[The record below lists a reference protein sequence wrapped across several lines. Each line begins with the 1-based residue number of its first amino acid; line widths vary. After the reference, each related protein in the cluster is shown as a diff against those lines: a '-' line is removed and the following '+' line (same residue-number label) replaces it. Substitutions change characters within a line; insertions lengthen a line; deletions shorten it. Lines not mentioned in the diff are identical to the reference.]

1 MKNIIFTLILFLGSI
16 AAFADGDRNYSIDC
30 QSINNVNFK
39 QKYTVKARYTVEG
52 NTMLFIPKAE
62 DFKFDKFID
71 TTGYVKN
78 VTSNGATLYVEF
90 YRRDTAAAIS
100 GTVNLA
106 FYAKANDEA
115 TTMSWY
121 SLPLQYSYP
130 VMTEVDPGEIA
141 GPSELYEQGEKPSG
155 IKSVYEAIPLNG
167 PITYLW
173 EKKRGS
179 GSWET
184 IEGAS
189 SEILYPDAIGT
200 MSDYYRRKAT
210 DGAGNSAYS
219 NTVEILPMLNGGEI
233 GIEYTDAATTL
244 TLTDIKSPNSTGATI
259 SWQSSVDLDIWT
271 AMTGSAKSI
280 ITSKPS
286 VTTYYRRV
294 ATSLVN
300 DTYGN
305 PIVAYSNIAC
315 YSTETP
321 EAISTMSYWHADSA
335 VTDID
340 YYDGLGRKFQTVA
353 AQATM
358 DGKDIVTAY
367 RYDNK
372 GRESGV
378 TVPFCKNGSGEFA
391 HNAGYKNRIYH
402 GDGKAATST
411 VYDNSPLDRIVRTY
425 KPGEAYQSQGEGHYT
440 ATAYGVNSSN
450 EVMRLELDG
459 NGFTVCGHHTAAT
472 LHKTVT
478 TDEDGSQL
486 ELFTDA
492 RGNNILERRKAG
504 NNIYADTYY
513 VYDAKN
519 RPKVVVSP
527 QGSKKL
533 TNGTAYSDTCSLVR
547 ELCYI
552 YSYDD
557 EDRIVMKRLPGR
569 SHEYFSYDTNGRLA
583 AYLDD
588 AMMTEGITK
597 LFSYD
602 ALGREKG
609 FRYVSGK
616 SECCQQWNHYDDYTH
631 SNVAA
636 FYPVSGV
643 VALSDLAASAKG
655 MLTYDR
661 TFELYGNWASEVRER
676 TYWYD
681 SRGRCVQTYTA
692 YPVGINCRTSVKY
705 DYAGNPLTTVEQ
717 YTYGSS
723 TLTITTGCTFDRR
736 GRKLTEQTTVDG
748 TALSSAVFTYDEQGR
763 VTRTLLNGNIDIT
776 ASYNLQGWMTAL
788 QAAKVNA
795 NGVVEKTLFG
805 EKLHYYDTTD
815 SLATPLYA
823 GKIAQIDWKRKIQ
836 IDGNDR
842 FLYSYD
848 PLGRLTKA
856 EHRITKLN
864 GNSTKG
870 SHTEQAI
877 YDRNSNI
884 QSLSSGEGLLLQQKD
899 YTLNGN
905 RIATVTKNFINEY
918 TAEYDSRGNLTRIP
932 WENLQIAYNLIN
944 LPQSISN
951 SNDGSTTYYGY
962 LSDGTKFKAIDNT
975 GDGFLYTGSLRWK
988 LQGGTITPE
997 SFAIAGGRATLEA
1010 NGWTAHYYI
1019 TDHLG
1024 STRAVANTS
1033 GNAFATFDYTP
1044 YGSLLNAEDTPTGT
1058 DYLFT
1063 GKERQAKQSAGE
1075 LYDSQARFMDTGGRF
1090 LSIDPM
1096 AEKFYHLSPYAYCAG
1111 DPVNHMDQDGR
1122 ILDTI
1127 WDIYSVASGIYSAA
1141 KNTIKGNFKDALL
1154 DVVGVGAD
1162 LAAVVVPGVPAVG
1175 STAVKAIKTGDNL
1188 VDAAKVLDKA
1198 DDVVDAGRVVNK
1210 GDDVV
1215 DAGKVAKSNKPY
1227 SKSRPKYA
1235 KGQVEE
1241 VWERAKDKDGLV
1253 RDPYTNEVLSWD
1265 KSKPREWDM
1274 GHKPEEKYSEAHKK
1288 YMDGETSLEDF
1299 LKWYRNPDNYRPQ
1312 SRYSNRSHKY
1322 EGVK

>member
-30 QSINNVNFK
+30 QSIYNVNFK

-52 NTMLFIPKAE
+52 NTMLFIPNAE

-78 VTSNGATLYVEF
+78 VTANGATLYVEF
-90 YRRDTAAAIS
+90 YRRDTVAAIS
-100 GTVNLA
+100 GTVNLC
-106 FYAKANDEA
+106 FNAKANDEA

-130 VMTEVDPGEIA
+130 VMTMVDPGEIA
-141 GPSELYEQGEKPSG
+141 GPSELYEQGEKPSS

-167 PITYLW
+167 PITYSW

-200 MSDYYRRKAT
+200 MSDCYRRKAT

-219 NTVEILPMLNGGEI
+219 NTVEIIPMLTAGEI
-233 GIEYTDAATTL
+233 GISYTDTGNIL
-244 TLTDIKSPNSTGATI
+244 TLTNVVSPNSTGATI
-259 SWQSSVDLDIWT
+259 SWQSSVNLDTWT
-271 AMTGSAKSI
+271 AMNGSTKSI
-280 ITSKPS
+280 ITGKPS
-286 VTTYYRRV
+286 VTTYYRRKITTL
-294 ATSLVN
+294 AN
-300 DTYGN
+300 DTYGDS
-305 PIVAYSNIAC
+305 IVAYSNIAC
-315 YSTETP
+315 YSTEPP

-391 HNAGYKNRIYH
+391 RNAGYKNRIYH

-425 KPGEAYQSQGEGHYT
+425 KPGEAYQSQGDGHYT

-459 NGFTVCGHHTAAT
+459 NGFTVSGHHTAAT

-527 QGSKKL
+527 QGSTKL

-569 SHEYFSYDTNGRLA
+569 SYEYFSYDTNGRLA

-602 ALGREKG
+602 ALGRDTGFCYVTGKG
-609 FRYVSGK
+609 EYT
-616 SECCQQWNHYDDYTH
+616 QQQNHYDDYNA
-631 SNVAA
+631 SAAAA
-636 FYPVSGV
+636 FVPVSDV
-643 VALSDLAASAKG
+643 VAQSDLAASAKG
-655 MLTYDR
+655 MLTYDC
-661 TFELYGNWASEVRER
+661 TYGIYDGSQPTEKRQR

-692 YPVGINCRTSVKY
+692 YPAGINCRTSVKY

-736 GRKLTEQTTVDG
+736 GRKLTEQTTVNG
-748 TALSSAVFTYDEQGR
+748 TALSSSVFTYDEQGR

-795 NGVVEKTLFG
+795 NGVVETVLFD
-805 EKLHYYDTTD
+805 EILRYYDTTD

-823 GKIAQIDWKRKIQ
+823 GKIAQIDWKRKLSF
-836 IDGNDR
+836 DGNDR

-856 EHRITKLN
+856 EHRITKIN

-884 QSLSSGEGLLLQQKD
+884 LSLSAGAGAGLPLQQKD

-944 LPQSISN
+944 LPRSISN
-951 SNDGSTTYYGY
+951 SNDGNVVRYSY
-962 LSDGTKFKAIDNT
+962 LSDGCKYRTIDKG

-1111 DPVNHMDQDGR
+1111 DPVNLVDPDGR
-1122 ILDTI
+1122 KIKITGKLYQEALNGLQCISGLELDLDKDNYLFIKNDLDNTGKYDNIESELLAKIINDNSICVNLRTLNTQEIEQDINDYVLGGSFNGNLYDKNSNVVYTLQTVDPIILNNI
-1127 WDIYSVASGIYSAA
+1127 SSVYS
-1141 KNTIKGNFKDALL
+1141 KP
-1154 DVVGVGAD
+1154 GAD
-1162 LAAVVVPGVPAVG
+1162 LLHEVSESYEGALIAKEE
-1175 STAVKAIKTGDNL
+1175 SRSINNSKEDSFYYKKAH
-1188 VDAAKVLDKA
+1188 
-1198 DDVVDAGRVVNK
+1198 
-1210 GDDVV
+1210 
-1215 DAGKVAKSNKPY
+1215 
-1227 SKSRPKYA
+1227 
-1235 KGQVEE
+1235 
-1241 VWERAKDKDGLV
+1241 ERAYPQSGIV
-1253 RDPYTNEVLSWD
+1253 N
-1265 KSKPREWDM
+1265 
-1274 GHKPEEKYSEAHKK
+1274 A
-1288 YMDGETSLEDF
+1288 
-1299 LKWYRNPDNYRPQ
+1299 YRNGN
-1312 SRYSNRSHKY
+1312 SILIH
-1322 EGVK
+1322 VKGKHIATIKFRK